1 MNLHSPCNNL
11 EGKWN
16 HVMWSLAKAEGV
28 SEQCHHTWADHFPAS
43 SSFSEEPQEAPVCSL
58 LLHKQTFLPVSKTQ
72 KLSIGWEPSSF
83 QQATDMRLPHKSS
96 LHQET
101 QLTPTA
107 QGNSA
112 NTTNLNHH
120 QGEHLSS
127 PHQDVS
133 RIFSSH
139 YLKWRL
145 WLQILL
151 VTRVLTLPPT
161 CIQCEHCTA
170 APWEMQPAENHLCT
184 STSAAETT
192 AECS

>member
-1 MNLHSPCNNL
+1 MQQSGREMKTCDVKLSQSKRCQWAVPPHMGRSLPCQL
-11 EGKWN
+11 
-16 HVMWSLAKAEGV
+16 LP
-28 SEQCHHTWADHFPAS
+28 Q
-43 SSFSEEPQEAPVCSL
+43 SEEPQVAPVCSL

-83 QQATDMRLPHKSS
+83 QQATDVRLPRKTS

-151 VTRVLTLPPT
+151 VIRVLTLPPT